1 MRIVRSLLL
10 GIVALL
16 LLAWA
21 GLVAYAYW
29 PGAAER
35 PARELAAPADRFI
48 LVDGLELRYR
58 TFGEPGP
65 GKPNLVLVHGFANSL
80 QTFRLLAPR
89 LAADFYVVIVDAPG
103 FGLSAKPVDHDYGN
117 ASQAQT
123 IAHFAAA
130 LGLGHYV
137 IGGHSMGGTLAT
149 YIAASDPSVSGLV
162 LMNPGIVTTGVPP
175 ISQYLVFPLPR
186 VMARVFGRRDFRSSF
201 LRRSYLD
208 PGIVTESVMDDMMLG
223 PRSAGYLAGTTAM
236 MRQYQTGDEPAAAR
250 RVKVPTL
257 ICWGL
262 QDRSKPRGELEA
274 LHALI
279 PQATVVAVPDSGHY
293 VHEEQPAAVAAAMI
307 AQVPAW
313 LGTDAPL
320 RTARRQAPST

>member
-1 MRIVRSLLL
+1 VRIVRLVFL
-10 GIVALL
+10 GFLSLL

-21 GLVAYAYW
+21 GLALYAFW
-29 PGAAER
+29 PGPAGI
-35 PARELAAPADRFI
+35 PARELATPADHFI
-48 LVDGLELRYR
+48 AVDGLELRYR

-65 GKPNLVLVHGFANSL
+65 GKPNVVLIHGFANSL
-80 QTFRLLAPR
+80 QSFRLLAPR
-89 LAADFYVVIVDAPG
+89 LAADFYVVTVDAPG

-123 IAHFAAA
+123 ISHFAAA

-149 YIAASDPSVSGLV
+149 YIAASDPNVSGLV

-186 VMARVFGRRDFRSSF
+186 VMARVFGRRDFRANFLKRSF
-201 LRRSYLD
+201 LD
-208 PGIVTESVMDDMMLG
+208 PGIVTDSVMDDMMLG
-223 PRSAGYLAGTTAM
+223 PRSAGYLAGTSAM
-236 MRQYQTGDEPAAAR
+236 MRQYHTGDEPDAAR
-250 RVKVPTL
+250 RVQVPTL

-279 PQATVVAVPDSGHY
+279 PDATVVAVPDSGHY

-307 AQVPAW
+307 AQAPAW
-313 LGTDAPL
+313 LGKDASL
-320 RTARRQAPST
+320 RTARRPVPST